1 MTAAPAEFAERLL
14 DWFDL
19 NGRHD
24 LPWQHPRTPYRVW
37 LSEIML
43 QQTQV
48 KTAAPYFGRFV
59 AALPTL
65 PALAAAPLDDV
76 LALWSGL
83 GYYTR
88 ARNLHDTA
96 KLCMDLHGG
105 DLPRDL
111 DKLIALPGIGR
122 STAAAIAAQ
131 AWGDRHAILD
141 GNVRRFLTR
150 YHGVAGWPGSPAI
163 EKQLWTLAESHLPT
177 SRLRDYTQ
185 AQMDLGATVCT
196 RSRPLCVSCP
206 LQGDCV
212 AHSEGRSSELPTRKP
227 GKVVPQ
233 RHALVLWLQDT
244 NGQVLLQQ
252 RPPVGIWA
260 SLWTLPQAD
269 DEAGARDWFN
279 RHLSAGSGHDGL
291 DRDGLD
297 QDRLDQEVLDH
308 AGKDQAGL
316 DHSGFGHGGLA
327 HPGFDHG
334 ETLPTIAHAFSHYKL
349 ALQPRRWRGVTLRD
363 AVGDNAGLRWVAHGQ
378 LGNLGIPAPIR
389 RLLEAD

>member
-1 MTAAPAEFAERLL
+1 MTPEPADFAGRLL
-14 DWFDL
+14 VWFDH

-48 KTAAPYFGRFV
+48 KTAAPYFERFV
-59 AALPTL
+59 AALPSL

-88 ARNLHDTA
+88 ARNLHNA
-96 KLCMDLHGG
+96 ARLCMEQHDG
-105 DLPRDL
+105 DLPRDV
-111 DKLIALPGIGR
+111 DALITLPGIGR

-131 AWGDRHAILD
+131 AWDDRHAILD
-141 GNVRRFLTR
+141 GNVKRVLAR
-150 YHGVAGWPGSPAI
+150 YHGITGWPGSPAI

-185 AQMDLGATVCT
+185 AQMDLGATLCT
-196 RSRPLCVSCP
+196 RSNPRCVSCP

-212 AHSEGRSSELPTRKP
+212 ARIEGRSSELPTRKP
-227 GKVVPQ
+227 AKAIPQ
-233 RHALVLWLQDT
+233 RHAHVLWLQDVD
-244 NGQVLLQQ
+244 GRVLLQQ

-269 DEAGARDWFN
+269 DEAGARDWFA
-279 RHLSAGSGHDGL
+279 RHLAGDLDHDGF
-291 DRDGLD
+291 D
-297 QDRLDQEVLDH
+297 Q
-308 AGKDQAGL
+308 
-316 DHSGFGHGGLA
+316 
-327 HPGFDHG
+327 G
-334 ETLPTIAHAFSHYKL
+334 ETLPTIAHAFSHYRL
-349 ALQPRRWRGVTLRD
+349 ALQPRRWRGVTLGG
-363 AVGDNAGLRWVAHGQ
+363 AVGDNVGLRWVAPGQ
-378 LGNLGIPAPIR
+378 LGSLGIPAPIR